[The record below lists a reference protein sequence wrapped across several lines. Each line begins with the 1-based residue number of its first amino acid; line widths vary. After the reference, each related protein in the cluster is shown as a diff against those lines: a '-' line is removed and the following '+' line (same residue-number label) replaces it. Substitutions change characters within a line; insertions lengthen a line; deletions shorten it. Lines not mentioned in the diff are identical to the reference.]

1 MARGR
6 PVWAALGVVYL
17 GVAGVAAIWLR
28 SQPEQGFAIVLWL
41 LGVVWATDSGAYI
54 AGRRIGG
61 AKLAPR
67 ISPNKTWAG
76 LGGGMLAAALVGA
89 VTAALI
95 GGSALT
101 LFAVSAALAVV
112 EQIGDLA
119 ESALKRRFG
128 VKDSGTIIPG
138 HGGMLDR
145 LDGMLAVLPAVAA
158 IILLTNG
165 IPGWR

>member
-1 MARGR
+1 
-6 PVWAALGVVYL
+6 
-17 GVAGVAAIWLR
+17 
-28 SQPEQGFAIVLWL
+28 
-41 LGVVWATDSGAYI
+41 
-54 AGRRIGG
+54 
-61 AKLAPR
+61 
-67 ISPNKTWAG
+67 
-76 LGGGMLAAALVGA
+76 
-89 VTAALI
+89 
-95 GGSALT
+95 LT
-101 LFAVSAALAVV
+101 LFSVSAALAVV

-158 IILLTNG
+158 MILFGNG